1 MWKQSEISHI
11 SLLKKTLPPSKAIR
25 YLERQLG
32 SVRDPYE
39 IAIVAYALALT
50 HSSEADTA
58 HGMLLGMKRDDN
70 GMVYWSRS
78 KIISNRVR
86 YEYNRPFLEP
96 KDRQVGPKS
105 RAGRAFLQALRVTR
119 ARILSFPL
127 RVPRSRVLFQSFFF
141 AYQDLHSRVL
151 AFQIL

>member
-25 YLERQLG
+25 YLERQLV

-96 KDRQVGPKS
+96 KDRQVGQKRPIGLYFVTS
-105 RAGRAFLQALRVTR
+105 FLYSM
-119 ARILSFPL
+119 LSH
-127 RVPRSRVLFQSFFF
+127 VC
-141 AYQDLHSRVL
+141 
-151 AFQIL
+151 